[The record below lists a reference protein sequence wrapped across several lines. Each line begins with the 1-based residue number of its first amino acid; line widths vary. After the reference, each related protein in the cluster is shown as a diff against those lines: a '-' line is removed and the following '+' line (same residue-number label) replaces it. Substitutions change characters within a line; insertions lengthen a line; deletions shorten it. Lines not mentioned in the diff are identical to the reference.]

1 MTGWKIPPPIL
12 RQVVWRYGLAVGSVG
27 VALTV
32 ALLLGRG
39 FDVRGALF
47 LTAVVLTAWFGGM
60 APGLTALLL
69 ALLSLGYFFQPLV
82 PSVELAGIRLPY
94 RALSLTAFASLAL
107 IVCWL
112 SASRR
117 RAEDA
122 LRENQQRWRSLTEAL
137 PQLVWGARPDG
148 WCDYFSTQWTNYTG
162 AAESDLLGWR
172 WMETLHPDDRE
183 PTRQF
188 WTESVAG
195 RQPYDVE
202 YRIRRSDGIYGWF
215 KTRGTPIRDTDGRI
229 VKWFGTCTDISDRKR
244 AEQTLKDQ
252 ERELRQAR
260 DLLEIKV
267 MERTKEL
274 RRNEAYLAEAQ
285 KLSKTGSFGW
295 DVSAGEIYWTEE
307 AFRIFEYGRETKPG
321 IKLILERAHPED
333 RVRVQQAIH
342 RALQDAEDFD
352 LEHRLLMP
360 DGSVKH
366 VHSVGHLLRTD
377 QPGKTELVGA
387 ITDITEGKRAEV
399 ALRQTEA
406 YLEEAQRLTHTGS
419 WAWNVARRE
428 NVHWSQEQ
436 YRLFGLDPES
446 NSPSFEKAFQRIH
459 PEDQATFNKVIE
471 RAIRERSDFEV
482 DFRIVL
488 PDGST
493 KYSRSVGHPVFS
505 ASGALV
511 EFVGTGVDL
520 TERRQAEKERERLR
534 QVQADLAHISR
545 ATTVGELTASLAHEI
560 NQPITAAAT
569 DAKTCLRWLARE
581 QPDIGEAPGSATR
594 VGNPVTG
601 GGGII
606 SRLRQLFKKGAPQ
619 TNLVDVSEVIQEMV
633 VLLRSEASRH
643 SVSILTELSEN
654 LPQVAADRVQLQ
666 HVLMNLMLNG
676 IEAMQDAK
684 TERQLT
690 IMSLVAE
697 RGQLLISV
705 TDTGVGVAPEQ
716 ADQIFNAFL
725 STKAQGTGMGLS
737 ISRSIVESHGGRLWA
752 TSNSG
757 RGATFN
763 FTLPSE
769 GAQDPGR
776 EP

>member
-39 FDVRGALF
+39 FEVRGALF

-82 PSVELAGIRLPY
+82 PSVELAGIRVPY
-94 RALSLTAFASLAL
+94 RVLSLAFFSTLAL

-117 RAEDA
+117 RAEEA
-122 LRENQQRWRSLTEAL
+122 LRESEQRWRSLTEAL

-148 WCDYFSTQWTNYTG
+148 VCDYFSAQWTDYTG
-162 AAESDLLGWR
+162 VGESDLLGWD
-172 WMETLHPDDRE
+172 WMDALHPDDRE

-188 WTESVAG
+188 WTESVAE
-195 RQPYDVE
+195 RHPYDVE
-202 YRIRRSDGIYGWF
+202 HRIRRSDGIYGWF
-215 KTRGTPIRDTDGRI
+215 KTRGTPIRNSDGTI
-229 VKWFGTCTDISDRKR
+229 VKWFGTCTDITDRKR
-244 AEQTLKDQ
+244 AEQVLKGQ
-252 ERELRQAR
+252 ELELRQAR
-260 DLLEIKV
+260 DLLETKV

-274 RRNEAYLAEAQ
+274 RRSEAYLEEAQ
-285 KLSKTGSFGW
+285 RLSKTGSFGW
-295 DVSAGEIYWTEE
+295 NVFGGEIYWSEE
-307 AFRIFEYGRETKPG
+307 PFRIFEYRRETKPG
-321 IKLILERAHPED
+321 IDLILERTHPED
-333 RVRVQQAIH
+333 RVRVQQEID
-342 RALQDAEDFD
+342 RASQSDKDFD
-352 LEHRLLMP
+352 VEHRLLMP

-366 VHSVGHLLRTD
+366 VHVVGHLLETG

-387 ITDITEGKRAEV
+387 ITDITERKYAEAV
-399 ALRQTEA
+399 LRQTEA
-406 YLEEAQRLTHTGS
+406 YLEEAQRLSHTGS

-428 NVHWSQEQ
+428 NVHWSPEQ
-436 YRLFGLDPES
+436 YRLFGLDPKS
-446 NSPSFEKAFQRIH
+446 DSSSFEAAFQRIH
-459 PEDQATFNKVIE
+459 PEDQPTFNKEVE

-482 DFRIVL
+482 DFRFVF
-488 PDGST
+488 PAGST
-493 KYSRSVGHPVFS
+493 KYSPSVGHPVFS

-511 EFVGTGVDL
+511 EFVGTGVAL

-581 QPDIGEAPGSATR
+581 QPDIGEAPETATPR
-594 VGNPVTG
+594 GHQGTRG
-601 GGGII
+601 AGII

-752 TSNSG
+752 TPNSG
-757 RGATFN
+757 RGATFS
-763 FTLPSE
+763 FTLPTV
-769 GAQDPGR
+769 GAQG
-776 EP
+776 

>member
-1 MTGWKIPPPIL
+1 MTGWKIPPLIL
-12 RQVVWRYGLAVGSVG
+12 RHVVWRYGLAFLSVG
-27 VALTV
+27 VALAV
-32 ALLLGRG
+32 ALLVGRG

-47 LTAVVLTAWFGGM
+47 LTAVALTAWFGGM

-69 ALLSLGYFFQPLV
+69 SVLSLGYFFQPLV
-82 PSVELAGIRLPY
+82 PYVKLAGIRVPY
-94 RALSLTAFASLAL
+94 RVLSLTFFASLAL
-107 IVCWL
+107 VVCWL

-117 RAEDA
+117 RAEEA
-122 LRENQQRWRSLTEAL
+122 LRESEQRWRNLTEAL

-148 WCDYFSTQWTNYTG
+148 ACDYFSAQWTHYTG
-162 AAESDLLGWR
+162 VSESALLGWR
-172 WMETLHPDDRE
+172 WMDTLHPDDRE

-188 WTESVAG
+188 WMESVAG
-195 RQPYDVE
+195 RHPYDVE
-202 YRIRRSDGIYGWF
+202 YRVRRSDGTYGWF
-215 KTRGTPIRDTDGRI
+215 KTRGTPIRDTEGRI

-244 AEQTLKDQ
+244 AEQVLK
-252 ERELRQAR
+252 EREAELRQAR

-295 DVSAGEIYWTEE
+295 NVFGGEIYWSEE
-307 AFRIFEYGRETKPG
+307 TFRIFEYGRETKPG
-321 IKLILERAHPED
+321 LELILERTHPED
-333 RVRVQQAIH
+333 RARVQQLIDHASQN
-342 RALQDAEDFD
+342 AKDFD
-352 LEHRLLMP
+352 IEHRLLMP

-366 VHSVGHLLRTD
+366 VHIVGHLLETG

-387 ITDITEGKRAEV
+387 ITDITEHKRAEV
-399 ALRQTEA
+399 ALRQTES

-428 NVHWSQEQ
+428 NIHWSQEQ
-436 YRLFGLDPES
+436 YRLFGLDPKS
-446 NSPSFEKAFQRIH
+446 DSLSFETAFQRIH
-459 PEDQATFNKVIE
+459 PEDQATFNKVLE

-482 DFRIVL
+482 NFRIVL

-505 ASGALV
+505 ASGELV
-511 EFVGTGVDL
+511 EFVGTGVDI

-545 ATTVGELTASLAHEI
+545 ATTMGELTASLAHEI

-569 DAKTCLRWLARE
+569 DARTCLRWLARE
-581 QPDIGEAPGSATR
+581 QPDIGEARESAARMVNAVTR
-594 VGNPVTG
+594 AAD
-601 GGGII
+601 II

-643 SVSILTELSEN
+643 SVSILTELSED
-654 LPQVAADRVQLQ
+654 LPRVVADRVQLQ
-666 HVLMNLMLNG
+666 QVLMNLMLNG
-676 IEAMQDAK
+676 IEAMQDTK
-684 TERQLT
+684 TEGQLT
-690 IMSLVAE
+690 IKSAMAE
-697 RGQLLISV
+697 GGELLISV
-705 TDTGVGVAPEQ
+705 SDTGVGLPREQ
-716 ADQIFNAFL
+716 ADQVFNAFF
-725 STKAQGTGMGLS
+725 STKTQGTGMGLS

-757 RGATFN
+757 RGATFY

-769 GAQDPGR
+769 GAQ
-776 EP
+776 E

>member
-1 MTGWKIPPPIL
+1 MTFPIL

-27 VALTV
+27 VALAA

-47 LTAVVLTAWFGGM
+47 LTAVALTAWFGGM
-60 APGLTALLL
+60 VPGLTALLL
-69 ALLSLGYFFQPLV
+69 SLLSLGYFFQPLV
-82 PSVELAGIRLPY
+82 PYVELAGIRVPY
-94 RALSLTAFASLAL
+94 RVISLTLFASLAL

-117 RAEDA
+117 RAEEA
-122 LRENQQRWRSLTEAL
+122 LRESEQRWRSLTEAL

-148 WCDYFSTQWTNYTG
+148 ACDYFSAQWTNYTG
-162 AAESDLLGWR
+162 VKESDLLGWR
-172 WMETLHPDDRE
+172 WMEALHPDDRE

-188 WTESVAG
+188 WMESVAG
-195 RQPYDVE
+195 RHPYDVE
-202 YRIRRSDGIYGWF
+202 YRVRRSDGTYSWF
-215 KTRGTPIRDTDGRI
+215 KTRGTPIRESDGRI
-229 VKWFGTCTDISDRKR
+229 VKWFGTCTDITDRKR
-244 AEQTLKDQ
+244 AEQALKDQ
-252 ERELRQAR
+252 ELELRQAR

-295 DVSAGEIYWTEE
+295 NVFGGEIYWSEE
-307 AFRIFEYGRETKPG
+307 TFRIFEYSREAKPG
-321 IKLILERAHPED
+321 LELVLERTHPED
-333 RVRVQQAIH
+333 RTRVQQEID
-342 RALQDAEDFD
+342 RASQSDKDFD
-352 LEHRLLMP
+352 IEHRLLMP

-366 VHSVGHLLRTD
+366 VHVVGHLLETG

-387 ITDITEGKRAEV
+387 ITDITERKRAEA

-406 YLEEAQRLTHTGS
+406 YLEEAQRLSHTGS

-428 NVHWSQEQ
+428 NIHWSQEQ
-436 YRLFGLDPES
+436 YRLFGLDPKHDS
-446 NSPSFEKAFQRIH
+446 RSFETAFQRIH
-459 PEDQATFNKVIE
+459 PEDRATFNNVVE

-505 ASGALV
+505 ASGELV
-511 EFVGTGVDL
+511 EFVGTGIDI
-520 TERRQAEKERERLR
+520 TERRRAEKERERLR
-534 QVQADLAHISR
+534 QVQADLAHITR
-545 ATTVGELTASLAHEI
+545 ATTMGELTASLAHEI

-569 DAKTCLRWLARE
+569 DARTCLRWLARE
-581 QPDIGEAPGSATR
+581 QPDIGEARESAARMVNAVTR
-594 VGNPVTG
+594 AAD
-601 GGGII
+601 II

-643 SVSILTELSEN
+643 SVSILTELSED
-654 LPQVAADRVQLQ
+654 LPRVMADRVQLQ
-666 HVLMNLMLNG
+666 QVLMNLILNG
-676 IEAMQDAK
+676 IEAMQDTK
-684 TERQLT
+684 SEGQLT
-690 IMSLVAE
+690 IRSLMAE
-697 RGQLLISV
+697 PDQLLISV
-705 TDTGVGVAPEQ
+705 SDTGVGLPREQ
-716 ADQIFNAFL
+716 ADQIFNAFF
-725 STKAQGTGMGLS
+725 STKTQGTGMGLS
-737 ISRSIVESHGGRLWA
+737 ISRSIIESHGGRLWA

-763 FTLPSE
+763 FTLPSA
-769 GAQDPGR
+769 GAQ
-776 EP
+776 E

>member
-1 MTGWKIPPPIL
+1 MTGLKIPPPIL
-12 RQVVWRYGLAVGSVG
+12 RQIVWRYGLAVGSVG
-27 VALTV
+27 VALAV
-32 ALLLGRG
+32 ALVVGRG

-47 LTAVVLTAWFGGM
+47 LTAVALTAWFGGM

-69 ALLSLGYFFQPLV
+69 SLLSLGHFFQPLV
-82 PSVELAGIRLPY
+82 PYVEIAGIRVPY
-94 RALSLTAFASLAL
+94 RVLSLTFFAALAL
-107 IVCWL
+107 VVCWL

-122 LRENQQRWRSLTEAL
+122 LRESEQRWRSLTEAL

-148 WCDYFSTQWTNYTG
+148 GCDYFSAQWTSYTG
-162 AAESDLLGWR
+162 VMAIDLLGWR
-172 WMETLHPDDRE
+172 WMDALHPDDRE

-188 WTESVAG
+188 WMESVAG

-202 YRIRRSDGIYGWF
+202 YRIRRSDGNYGWF
-215 KTRGTPIRDTDGRI
+215 KTRGTPIRDSDGTI
-229 VKWFGTCTDISDRKR
+229 VKWFGTCTDITDRKR
-244 AEQTLKDQ
+244 AEQALKDQ
-252 ERELRQAR
+252 ELELRQAR

-295 DVSAGEIYWTEE
+295 NVFGGEIYWSEE
-307 AFRIFEYGRETKPG
+307 TFRIFEYGPQTKPG
-321 IKLILERAHPED
+321 IELILERTHPED
-333 RVRVQQAIH
+333 RVRVQQAID
-342 RALQDAEDFD
+342 RASQDVEDFD

-366 VHSVGHLLRTD
+366 VQVVGHLRETG

-387 ITDITEGKRAEV
+387 ITDITERKRAEA

-419 WAWNVARRE
+419 WAWNIASRE

-446 NSPSFEKAFQRIH
+446 DSSSFERALQRIH
-459 PEDQATFNKVIE
+459 PEDQATFNRVVE
-471 RAIRERSDFEV
+471 QAIRERSDFEV

-488 PDGST
+488 PDGKI

-505 ASGALV
+505 ASGELV
-511 EFVGTGVDL
+511 EFVGTGVDM

-534 QVQADLAHISR
+534 QVQADLAHINR
-545 ATTVGELTASLAHEI
+545 VTTMGELTASLAHEI
-560 NQPITAAAT
+560 NQPITAAVT
-569 DAKTCLRWLARE
+569 DARTCLRWLARE
-581 QPDIGEAPGSATR
+581 QPDLGEARESAARMVNAVTR
-594 VGNPVTG
+594 AAD
-601 GGGII
+601 II

-619 TNLVDVSEVIQEMV
+619 ASLVDVSQVIQEMV

-643 SVSILTELSEN
+643 SVSILTELSED
-654 LPQVAADRVQLQ
+654 LPRVVADRVQLQ
-666 HVLMNLMLNG
+666 QVLMNLMLNG
-676 IEAMQDAK
+676 IEAMQDTK
-684 TERQLT
+684 GGGQLT
-690 IMSLVAE
+690 IRSLRGE
-697 RGQLLISV
+697 GGQLLISV
-705 TDTGVGVAPEQ
+705 SDTGMGLPPDQ
-716 ADQIFNAFL
+716 ADQIFNAFF

-737 ISRSIVESHGGRLWA
+737 ISRSIIESHGGRLWA

-763 FTLPSE
+763 FTLPST
-769 GAQDPGR
+769 DP
-776 EP
+776 

>member
-1 MTGWKIPPPIL
+1 MTGLKIPPPIL
-12 RQVVWRYGLAVGSVG
+12 RQIVWRYGLAVGSVG
-27 VALTV
+27 VALAV
-32 ALLLGRG
+32 ALVVGRG

-47 LTAVVLTAWFGGM
+47 LTAVALTAWFGGM
-60 APGLTALLL
+60 ATGLTALLL
-69 ALLSLGYFFQPLV
+69 SLLSLGYFFQPLV
-82 PSVELAGIRLPY
+82 PYVELAGIRVPY
-94 RALSLTAFASLAL
+94 RVLSLTFFASLAL

-112 SASRR
+112 SASRK
-117 RAEDA
+117 RAEES
-122 LRENQQRWRSLTEAL
+122 LRESEQRWRSLTEAL

-148 WCDYFSTQWTNYTG
+148 GCDYFSAQWTSYTG
-162 AAESDLLGWR
+162 VMEIDLLGWR
-172 WMETLHPDDRE
+172 WMDALHPDDRE

-188 WTESVAG
+188 WMESVAG

-202 YRIRRSDGIYGWF
+202 YRIRRSDGTYGWF
-215 KTRGTPIRDTDGRI
+215 KTRGTPIRDSDGTI
-229 VKWFGTCTDISDRKR
+229 VKWFGTCTDITDRKR
-244 AEQTLKDQ
+244 AEQTLRDQ
-252 ERELRQAR
+252 ELELRQAR

-267 MERTKEL
+267 MERTKDL
-274 RRNEAYLAEAQ
+274 RRNQAYLAEAQ

-295 DVSAGEIYWTEE
+295 NVFDGEIYWSEE
-307 AFRIFEYGRETKPG
+307 TFRILEYGPETKPG
-321 IKLILERAHPED
+321 LELVLKRTHPED
-333 RVRVQQAIH
+333 SARVQQVID
-342 RALQDAEDFD
+342 RASQNAKDFD
-352 LEHRLLMP
+352 VEHRLLMP

-366 VHSVGHLLRTD
+366 VHVVGHLLETG

-387 ITDITEGKRAEV
+387 VTDITERKRAEV

-459 PEDQATFNKVIE
+459 PEDHATFNKVIE

-505 ASGALV
+505 ASGELV
-511 EFVGTGVDL
+511 EFVGTGIDM

-534 QVQADLAHISR
+534 QVQADLAHINR
-545 ATTVGELTASLAHEI
+545 ATTMGELTASLAHEI
-560 NQPITAAAT
+560 NQPIAAAAT
-569 DAKTCLRWLARE
+569 DARTCLRWLTRE
-581 QPDIGEAPGSATR
+581 QPDMEEARESAARMVNAVTR
-594 VGNPVTG
+594 AAD
-601 GGGII
+601 II

-619 TNLVDVSEVIQEMV
+619 TSLVDVSEVIQEMV
-633 VLLRSEASRH
+633 VLLGSEASRH
-643 SVSILTELSEN
+643 SVSILTELSED
-654 LPQVAADRVQLQ
+654 LPRVAADRVQLQ
-666 HVLMNLMLNG
+666 QVLMNLMLNG
-676 IEAMQDAK
+676 IEAMQDTK
-684 TERQLT
+684 GGGQLT
-690 IMSLVAE
+690 IRSLRGE
-697 RGQLLISV
+697 SGQLLISV
-705 TDTGVGVAPEQ
+705 SDTGMGLPPDQ
-716 ADQIFNAFL
+716 ADQIFNAFF

-737 ISRSIVESHGGRLWA
+737 ISRSIIESHGGRLWA

-763 FTLPSE
+763 FTLPSTD
-769 GAQDPGR
+769 Q
-776 EP
+776 

>member
-1 MTGWKIPPPIL
+1 MMDWKIPPLIL
-12 RQVVWRYGLAVGSVG
+12 RHVVWRYGLAVLSVG
-27 VALTV
+27 VALTI

-60 APGLTALLL
+60 VPGVTALFLS
-69 ALLSLGYFFQPLV
+69 LLSLGYFFQPLV
-82 PSVELAGIRLPY
+82 PYVEVAGIRLPY
-94 RALSLTAFASLAL
+94 RLLSLTSFASLAL

-117 RAEDA
+117 RAEEA

-162 AAESDLLGWR
+162 VGESDLLGWR

-202 YRIRRSDGIYGWF
+202 YRIRRSDGSYGWF
-215 KTRGTPIRDTDGRI
+215 KTRGTPIRDSDGTI
-229 VKWFGTCTDISDRKR
+229 VKWFGTCTDITDRKR
-244 AEQTLKDQ
+244 AEQALKDQ
-252 ERELRQAR
+252 ELELRQAR

-274 RRNEAYLAEAQ
+274 RRNEVYLAEAQ

-295 DVSAGEIYWTEE
+295 NVFGGEIYWSEE
-307 AFRIFEYGRETKPG
+307 TFRIFEYGRETKPG
-321 IKLILERAHPED
+321 IELILERTHPQD
-333 RVRVQQAIH
+333 RVRVQQAID
-342 RALQDAEDFD
+342 RASQNAKEFD
-352 LEHRLLMP
+352 VEHRLLMP

-366 VHSVGHLLRTD
+366 VQVVGHLLETG

-387 ITDITEGKRAEV
+387 ITDITERKRAET

-406 YLEEAQRLTHTGS
+406 YLEEAQRLSHTGS
-419 WAWNVARRE
+419 WAWNIARRE

-436 YRLFGLDPES
+436 YRLFGLDPEGDS
-446 NSPSFEKAFQRIH
+446 SSFEKASQRIH
-459 PEDQATFNKVIE
+459 PEDRGAFDKAVEQ
-471 RAIRERSDFEV
+471 AIRERSDFEV
-482 DFRIVL
+482 DFRTVL

-493 KYSRSVGHPVFS
+493 KYIRSVGHPVFS
-505 ASGALV
+505 ASGELV
-511 EFVGTGVDL
+511 EFVGTGMDI

-534 QVQADLAHISR
+534 QVEADLAHITR
-545 ATTVGELTASLAHEI
+545 ATTMGELTASLAHEI

-569 DAKTCLRWLARE
+569 DARTCLRWLAHE
-581 QPDIGEAPGSATR
+581 QPDLEEARESAARMVNAVTR
-594 VGNPVTG
+594 AAD
-601 GGGII
+601 II

-643 SVSILTELSEN
+643 SVSILTDLSED
-654 LPQVAADRVQLQ
+654 LPRVVADRVQLQ
-666 HVLMNLMLNG
+666 QVLMNLMLNG
-676 IEAMQDAK
+676 IEAMQDARA
-684 TERQLT
+684 ERQLT
-690 IMSLVAE
+690 IRSLVAE
-697 RGQLLISV
+697 GRQLLVSV
-705 TDTGVGVAPEQ
+705 TDTGVGVPREQ
-716 ADQIFNAFL
+716 ADQIFNAFFT
-725 STKAQGTGMGLS
+725 TKQQGTGMGLS
-737 ISRSIVESHGGRLWA
+737 ISRSIIESHGGRLWA
-752 TSNSG
+752 TPNSG
-757 RGATFN
+757 RGATFS
-763 FTLPSE
+763 FTLPTA
-769 GAQDPGR
+769 GAQG
-776 EP
+776 

>member
-1 MTGWKIPPPIL
+1 MTFPIL

-27 VALTV
+27 VALAA

-47 LTAVVLTAWFGGM
+47 LTAVALTAWFGGM
-60 APGLTALLL
+60 VPGLTALLL
-69 ALLSLGYFFQPLV
+69 SLLSLGYFFQPLV
-82 PSVELAGIRLPY
+82 PYVELAGIRVPY
-94 RALSLTAFASLAL
+94 RVLSLTLFASLAL

-117 RAEDA
+117 RAEEA
-122 LRENQQRWRSLTEAL
+122 LRESEQRWRSLTEAL

-148 WCDYFSTQWTNYTG
+148 ACDYFSAQWTNYTG
-162 AAESDLLGWR
+162 VKESDLLGWR
-172 WMETLHPDDRE
+172 WMEALHPDDRE

-188 WTESVAG
+188 WMESVAG
-195 RQPYDVE
+195 RHPYDVE
-202 YRIRRSDGIYGWF
+202 YRVRRSDGTYSWF
-215 KTRGTPIRDTDGRI
+215 KTRGTPIRESDGRI
-229 VKWFGTCTDISDRKR
+229 VKWFGTCTDITDRKR
-244 AEQTLKDQ
+244 AEQALKDQ
-252 ERELRQAR
+252 ELELRQAR

-295 DVSAGEIYWTEE
+295 NVFGGEIYWSEE
-307 AFRIFEYGRETKPG
+307 TFRIFEYSREAKPG
-321 IKLILERAHPED
+321 LELVLERTHPED
-333 RVRVQQAIH
+333 RTRVQQEID
-342 RALQDAEDFD
+342 RASQSDKDFD
-352 LEHRLLMP
+352 IEHRLLMP

-366 VHSVGHLLRTD
+366 VHVVGHLLETG

-387 ITDITEGKRAEV
+387 ITDITERKRAEA

-406 YLEEAQRLTHTGS
+406 YLEEAQRLSHTGS

-428 NVHWSQEQ
+428 NIHWSQEQ
-436 YRLFGLDPES
+436 YRLFGLDPKHDS
-446 NSPSFEKAFQRIH
+446 RSFETAFQRIH
-459 PEDQATFNKVIE
+459 PEDRATFNNVVE

-505 ASGALV
+505 ASGELV
-511 EFVGTGVDL
+511 EFVGTGIDI
-520 TERRQAEKERERLR
+520 TERRRAEKERERLR
-534 QVQADLAHISR
+534 QVQADLAHITR
-545 ATTVGELTASLAHEI
+545 ATTMGELTASLAHEI

-569 DAKTCLRWLARE
+569 DARTCLRWLARE
-581 QPDIGEAPGSATR
+581 QPDIGEARESAARMVNAVTR
-594 VGNPVTG
+594 AAD
-601 GGGII
+601 II

-643 SVSILTELSEN
+643 SVSILTELSED
-654 LPQVAADRVQLQ
+654 LPRVMADRVQLQ
-666 HVLMNLMLNG
+666 QVLMNLILNG
-676 IEAMQDAK
+676 IEAMQDTK
-684 TERQLT
+684 SEGQLT
-690 IMSLVAE
+690 IRSLMAE
-697 RGQLLISV
+697 PDQLLISV
-705 TDTGVGVAPEQ
+705 SDTGVGLPREQ
-716 ADQIFNAFL
+716 ADQIFNAFF
-725 STKAQGTGMGLS
+725 STKTQGTGMGLS
-737 ISRSIVESHGGRLWA
+737 ISRSIIESHGGRLWA

-763 FTLPSE
+763 FTLPSA
-769 GAQDPGR
+769 GAQ
-776 EP
+776 E

>member
-1 MTGWKIPPPIL
+1 MTGWKIPPLIL
-12 RQVVWRYGLAVGSVG
+12 RHVVWRYGLAFLSVG
-27 VALTV
+27 VALAV
-32 ALLLGRG
+32 ALLVGRG

-47 LTAVVLTAWFGGM
+47 LTAVALTAWFGGM

-69 ALLSLGYFFQPLV
+69 SVLSLGYFFQPLV
-82 PSVELAGIRLPY
+82 PYVKLAGIRVPY
-94 RALSLTAFASLAL
+94 RVLSLTFFASLAL
-107 IVCWL
+107 VVCWL

-117 RAEDA
+117 RAEEA
-122 LRENQQRWRSLTEAL
+122 LRESEQRWRNLTEAL

-148 WCDYFSTQWTNYTG
+148 ACDYFSAQWTHYTG
-162 AAESDLLGWR
+162 VSESALLGWR
-172 WMETLHPDDRE
+172 WMDTLHPDDRE

-188 WTESVAG
+188 WMESVAG
-195 RQPYDVE
+195 RHPYDVE
-202 YRIRRSDGIYGWF
+202 YRVRRSDGTYGWF
-215 KTRGTPIRDTDGRI
+215 KTRGTPIRDTEGRI

-244 AEQTLKDQ
+244 AEQVLK
-252 ERELRQAR
+252 EREAELRQAR

-295 DVSAGEIYWTEE
+295 NVFGGEIYWSEE
-307 AFRIFEYGRETKPG
+307 TFRIFEYGRETKPG
-321 IKLILERAHPED
+321 LELILERTHPED
-333 RVRVQQAIH
+333 RARVQQLIDHASQN
-342 RALQDAEDFD
+342 AKDFD
-352 LEHRLLMP
+352 IEHRLLMP

-366 VHSVGHLLRTD
+366 VHIVGHLLETG

-387 ITDITEGKRAEV
+387 ITDITEHKRAEV
-399 ALRQTEA
+399 ALRQTES

-428 NVHWSQEQ
+428 NIHWSQEQ
-436 YRLFGLDPES
+436 YRLFGLDPKS
-446 NSPSFEKAFQRIH
+446 DSLSFETAFQRIH
-459 PEDQATFNKVIE
+459 PEDQATFNKVLE

-482 DFRIVL
+482 NFRIVL

-505 ASGALV
+505 ASGELV
-511 EFVGTGVDL
+511 EFVGTGVDI

-545 ATTVGELTASLAHEI
+545 ATTMGELTASLAHEI

-569 DAKTCLRWLARE
+569 DARTCLRWLARE
-581 QPDIGEAPGSATR
+581 QPDIGEARESAARMVNAVTR
-594 VGNPVTG
+594 AAD
-601 GGGII
+601 II

-643 SVSILTELSEN
+643 SVSILTELSED
-654 LPQVAADRVQLQ
+654 LPRVVADRVQLQ
-666 HVLMNLMLNG
+666 QVLMNLMLNG
-676 IEAMQDAK
+676 IEAMQDTK
-684 TERQLT
+684 TEGQLT
-690 IMSLVAE
+690 IKSAMAE
-697 RGQLLISV
+697 GGELLISV
-705 TDTGVGVAPEQ
+705 SDTGVGLPREQ
-716 ADQIFNAFL
+716 ADQIFNAFF
-725 STKAQGTGMGLS
+725 STKTQGTGMGLS

-769 GAQDPGR
+769 GAQ
-776 EP
+776 E